1 MNLITPYANDCLTI
15 RRLGVAL
22 ALLVMHTLGLAQ
34 LTVEIGGAGSQ
45 QYPIAQ
51 LGFVGD
57 ATADE
62 LSAIVNNDLS
72 KSGLFR
78 LIPNTAGAV
87 KTDYAQTPNTT
98 ALRSAGADAAVW
110 GTLQKTPTGYE
121 LRMRI
126 QDTVRN
132 TAIDNAVVTVR
143 SDVRFAGHQ
152 IADRIYEKIT
162 GQKGFFTSRLAYVT
176 HLGRDA
182 FELRV
187 SDWDGQHPQVALRSK
202 EPLMSISF
210 SPDNTRLAY
219 VSFESRK
226 AVIYVHDLIT
236 GARKVVANYRS
247 SNSAPSFS
255 PTGTTLAAALSR
267 DGLAQIYSMDTTGEN
282 LRRLTQS
289 NAIDTEPAFSA
300 DGTQIY
306 FVSDRGGQPQIYRMP
321 VAGVGAGN
329 AQRVTFTGDYNV
341 SPSLSP
347 DGRLLTYIARRNGR
361 FVTAVMDLNSQ
372 QETLVSDGS
381 ADESP
386 SFVSNSQ
393 FVVFASK
400 VKGRGV
406 LVLASVDGKVRSTLS
421 LPNADIREPAFSTP
435 LK

>member
-1 MNLITPYANDCLTI
+1 MNQAFASNSFLFKPL
-15 RRLGVAL
+15 RRVG
-22 ALLVMHTLGLAQ
+22 LGLLLAVASSLSIAQ
-34 LTVEIGGAGSQ
+34 LTVEIGGTGSQ

-57 ATADE
+57 AVADE

-78 LIPNTAGAV
+78 LIPAAAGSA
-87 KTDYAQTPNTT
+87 KTDYTQTPNTT
-98 ALRSAGADAAVW
+98 ALRAAGADAAVW
-110 GTLQKTPTGYE
+110 GTLQKVGAAYE
-121 LRMRI
+121 LRLRI

-132 TAIDNAVVTVR
+132 AAIDNAVVTVR

-202 EPLMSISF
+202 EPLMSLSF

-226 AVIYVHDLIT
+226 AVIYVHDLVT

-255 PTGTTLAAALSR
+255 PSGSSIAAALSR
-267 DGLAQIYSMDTTGEN
+267 DGLAQIYSMDSTGDN
-282 LRRLTQS
+282 VRRLTQS
-289 NAIDTEPAFSA
+289 SAIDTEPAYSA
-300 DGTQIY
+300 DGSNIY
-306 FVSDRGGQPQIYRMP
+306 FVSDRGGQPQIYRMSTS
-321 VAGVGAGN
+321 GAN
-329 AQRVTFTGDYNV
+329 AQRVTFNGDYNV
-341 SPSLSP
+341 SPAVSP
-347 DGRLLTYIARRNGR
+347 DGRLLAYIARRNGR

-372 QETLVSDGS
+372 QETIVSDGS

-393 FVVFASK
+393 FVIYASK

-406 LVLASVDGKVRSTLS
+406 LTLASVDGKVRSILS
-421 LPNADIREPAFSTP
+421 LPNADIREPAFSAP